1 MAKISETHGRKDA
14 NSGYARLLGQPEL
27 GKLISIL
34 HATVIRTGN
43 ELDFILEAD
52 TPAELKTDLNTAINF
67 QGGITEPKIQI
78 AFHPSIHGGEDK
90 PGIRA
95 DIVVFDHEK
104 RIAKVIEVKD
114 GDTFDTKKASGE
126 LASMRAF
133 ADWIIKKTGYPANY
147 FFCCFNQ
154 DSKEAIVK
162 GAKNRFGIANAMT
175 GKELCEILHIDY
187 NSIRTKR
194 QCEQIENRDYF
205 LNELL
210 NIPDVRK
217 QILAILLQ
225 DKEITLHGG

>member
-1 MAKISETHGRKDA
+1 MAKIADTKGRADA

-43 ELDFILEAD
+43 ELDYILEAN
-52 TPAELKTDLNTAINF
+52 TPTELKTDLDTAINYK
-67 QGGITEPKIQI
+67 GGMFAPNIQI
-78 AFHPSIHGGEDK
+78 VFHPNIHGGEDK

-104 RIAKVIEVKD
+104 KIAKVIEVKD

-187 NSIRTKR
+187 NNIRMKR
-194 QCEQIENRDYF
+194 QCEQAVLHTHSEQTITSTF
-205 LNELL
+205 PLL
-210 NIPDVRK
+210 N
-217 QILAILLQ
+217 
-225 DKEITLHGG
+225 